1 MQKSPHMPK
10 DWVIAPPWPGRDEL
24 AGVLGISPV
33 VAHVLHNRGVA
44 DLATARSFLRPQ
56 FTELC
61 PPESMPGAIA
71 AARRIQE
78 AIRGGEKIVIYGDY
92 DVDGIAGVA
101 ILWHCLRLAGGQPQF
116 YIPHRLEEGYGVN
129 PQAVETLAAEG
140 ARLIITVDCGI
151 TAVPAAEAARRC
163 GVQMIVTDH
172 HAPHRDETGRLILPE
187 AMIVH
192 PSVPGGDGQTYP
204 NPDLSGAGV
213 AFKLAWAVA
222 QLVSESRKVGP
233 AFRDFLVEAT
243 SLAALGIIADVVPL
257 KGENRII
264 ACHGLRG
271 LANSRLA
278 GVQALIQASGLT
290 GSKLSGYDIGFKL
303 APRLNAIGRMGHAR
317 LAVDLLTRASPEEA
331 VQIAAHLDQQN
342 RARQALERKIAAQAR
357 EMVVAEGQDRDTVR
371 AIVLAS
377 EEWHAGVVGI
387 VASRLVEEFGRPA
400 VLIALD
406 PASGVGQGSGRSI
419 RHFPLHTAFAR
430 CAEHLLSFGG
440 HDAAAG
446 LKVEAGRVGDF
457 RAAFQELAGR
467 QLTAADLRPKLHIDD
482 VAGLEQLDERLVADL
497 SKLEPFG
504 AGNPS
509 PLLATDWLELVG
521 EPRAVGAAASHLQLT
536 LGNGR
541 LRCRGVAFGK
551 AKLRQE
557 LLDHR
562 RCRVAF
568 RPVLNQWNGRRGVEM
583 QIEDFQ
589 FPHP

>member
-1 MQKSPHMPK
+1 MPK
-10 DWVIAPPWPGRDEL
+10 DWVIAPPWSGREAL
-24 AGVLGISPV
+24 AGVLGVSPV
-33 VAHVLHNRGVA
+33 VAHVLYNRGVA

-56 FTELC
+56 FAELS
-61 PPESMPGAIA
+61 PPESMPGAIP

-78 AIRGGEKIVIYGDY
+78 AIRGGERIVVFGDY
-92 DVDGIAGVA
+92 DVDGITGVA
-101 ILWHCLRLAGGQPQF
+101 ILWHCLRLAGGQPRF

-129 PQAVETLAAEG
+129 PQAVEALAADG
-140 ARLIITVDCGI
+140 TRLIITVDCGI
-151 TAVPAAEAARRC
+151 TAVAAAEVARRR
-163 GVQMIVTDH
+163 GVDLIITDH
-172 HAPHRDETGRLILPE
+172 HAPLRDETGRLILPE

-192 PSVPGGDGQTYP
+192 PSIPGSDGQTYP
-204 NPDLSGAGV
+204 NPDLSGSGV

-290 GSKLSGYDIGFKL
+290 GRKLSGYDIGFKL

-317 LAVDLLTRASPEEA
+317 LAVDLLTRASPDEA
-331 VQIAAHLDQQN
+331 IRIAANLDQQN
-342 RARQALERKIAAQAR
+342 RARQTLERKIAAQAR
-357 EMVVAEGQDRDTVR
+357 EMVVAEGQDGDTVR

-387 VASRLVEEFGRPA
+387 VASRLVEEFGRPS

-406 PASGVGQGSGRSI
+406 RGSGVGQGSGRSI
-419 RHFPLHTAFAR
+419 RHFPLHTALSK
-430 CAEHLLSFGG
+430 CSEHLLSFGG

-446 LKVEAGRVGDF
+446 LKVESKRVGDF

-467 QLTAADLRPKLHIDD
+467 LLTPADLRPKLHIDD
-482 VAGLEQLDERLVADL
+482 VADLEELDERLVADL
-497 SKLEPFG
+497 SLLEPFG

-509 PLLATDWLELVG
+509 PMLATDWLDLVG
-521 EPRAVGAAASHLQLT
+521 EPRAVGAGSSHLQLT

-541 LRCRGVAFGK
+541 RQCRGVAFGMGR
-551 AKLRQE
+551 LRQE
-557 LLDHR
+557 LLDRR

-568 RPVLNQWNGRRGVEM
+568 RPVLNEWNGRRSVEM